1 MNYLSI
7 IEENSTKADYVAYLR
22 GCILLALLEDKP
34 LDLPQFKLYA
44 DKLSEALEEEQVDE
58 PFEKIDVYRPTVPLQ
73 IKSFDYTTV
82 DPDEPKVQPKPKFN
96 IGDRVIV
103 TYNDFT
109 GTIVRLPMADAGFS
123 DCYVVKLDDNYSGW
137 VGTREHDGVDC
148 KNGWFASEKNL
159 ELINQAALEPNKWY
173 HTTDFTVDELKEL
186 LPSGTQVEVEAEVLY
201 NNIDTTPPT
210 KTKRAVVENIVPS
223 AIEHQTFI
231 ETTNDSFY
239 KEWFKIVQED

>member
-7 IEENSTKADYVAYLR
+7 IEENFTKADYVAYLR
-22 GCILLALLEDKP
+22 GSIIMALLEDKP

-82 DPDEPKVQPKPKFN
+82 DPDEPQVQPKPKFN

-109 GTIVRLPMADAGFS
+109 GTIVRLPM
-123 DCYVVKLDDNYSGW
+123 
-137 VGTREHDGVDC
+137 DGVDFPEHYVVQLDNRT
-148 KNGWFASEKNL
+148 NGFIATKDKDGVNCECGWVATEKNL
-159 ELINQAALEPNKWY
+159 ELINEVALKPNKWY
-173 HTTDFTVDELKEL
+173 HTTDFTVDELQEL
-186 LPSGTQVEVEAEVLY
+186 LPSGTKVEVEAEVLY
-201 NNIDTTPPT
+201 NDIDTTPPT
-210 KTKRAVVENIVPS
+210 KTKQATVKKVVSS
-223 AIEHQTFI
+223 AFKEKVFI
-231 ETTNDSFY
+231 ETVNDNFY
-239 KEWFKIVQED
+239 KEWFKIIQED

>member
-7 IEENSTKADYVAYLR
+7 IEENFTKADYVAYLR
-22 GCILLALLEDKP
+22 GCILQALLEDKP

-44 DKLSEALEEEQVDE
+44 DKLVDILEEQPEQ
-58 PFEKIDVYRPTVPLQ
+58 PTVPLQ

-82 DPDEPKVQPKPKFN
+82 DPDEPQVQPKPKFN

-109 GTIVRLPMADAGFS
+109 GTIVRLPMTCAHFS
-123 DCYVVKLDDNYSGW
+123 EGYVVELDDNCSGW
-137 VGTREHDGVDC
+137 VGTYKHDGVDC

-173 HTTDFTVDELKEL
+173 HTTDFTVDELSAL

-231 ETTNDSFY
+231 ETANDSFY

>member
-7 IEENSTKADYVAYLR
+7 IEENFTKADYVAYLR
-22 GCILLALLEDKP
+22 GSILMALLEDKP

-44 DKLSEALEEEQVDE
+44 DKLVDALEEQPEQ
-58 PFEKIDVYRPTVPLQ
+58 PTIPLQ

-82 DPDEPKVQPKPKFN
+82 DPDEPQVQPKPKFN
-96 IGDRVIV
+96 IGDRVIIK
-103 TYNDFT
+103 YNNFT
-109 GTIVRLPMADAGFS
+109 GTIVRLPMADVHFTEG
-123 DCYVVKLDDNYSGW
+123 YVVELDDNCSGW
-137 VGTREHDGVDC
+137 SGTRERDGVDC

-159 ELINQAALEPNKWY
+159 ELINEATLQPNKWY
-173 HTTDFTVDELKEL
+173 HTTDFTMDELQEL

-210 KTKRAVVENIVPS
+210 KTKQTMVEKVVLSAVEERV
-223 AIEHQTFI
+223 FI
-231 ETTNDSFY
+231 ETVSDSFY

>member
-1 MNYLSI
+1 MNYLSV
-7 IEENSTKADYVAYLR
+7 IEENFTKADYVAYLR
-22 GCILLALLEDKP
+22 GCILMSLLEDKP

-44 DKLSEALEEEQVDE
+44 DKLVDILEEQPEQT
-58 PFEKIDVYRPTVPLQ
+58 TVPLQ

-82 DPDEPKVQPKPKFN
+82 DPDEPQVQPKPKFS

-109 GTIVRLPMADAGFS
+109 GTIVRLPMADVGCS
-123 DCYVVKLDDNYSGW
+123 NGYVVKLDDNCSGW

-159 ELINQAALEPNKWY
+159 ELIPQETLQANKWY
-173 HTTDFTVDELKEL
+173 HTTDFTVDELQAL

-210 KTKRAVVENIVPS
+210 KTKRAVVENVIPS
-223 AIEHQTFI
+223 AIEEQTFI

>member
-7 IEENSTKADYVAYLR
+7 IEENFTKADYVAYLR
-22 GCILLALLEDKP
+22 GCILQALLEDKP

-44 DKLSEALEEEQVDE
+44 DKLSEALEEEQVNE

-82 DPDEPKVQPKPKFN
+82 DPDEPQVQPKPKFN
-96 IGDRVIV
+96 IGDRVIIK
-103 TYNDFT
+103 YNDYT
-109 GTIVRLPMADAGFS
+109 GTIVRLPMTGVHFPEG
-123 DCYVVKLDDNYSGW
+123 YVVELDDNRSGW
-137 VGTREHDGVDC
+137 SGTRERDGIDC
-148 KNGWFASEKNL
+148 KNAWFASEKNL
-159 ELINQAALEPNKWY
+159 ELIPWETLQANKWY
-173 HTTDFTVDELKEL
+173 HTTDFTVDELQTL

-210 KTKRAVVENIVPS
+210 KTKRAVVENVVPS
-223 AIEHQTFI
+223 VIEEQTFI

>member
-7 IEENSTKADYVAYLR
+7 IEENFTKADYVAYLR
-22 GCILLALLEDKP
+22 GCILQALLEDKP

-44 DKLSEALEEEQVDE
+44 DKLVDALEEQPEQ
-58 PFEKIDVYRPTVPLQ
+58 PTVPLQ

-82 DPDEPKVQPKPKFN
+82 DPDEPQVQPKPKFN

-109 GTIVRLPMADAGFS
+109 GTIVRLPMADVGFS
-123 DCYVVKLDDNYSGW
+123 NCYVVKLDDNCSGW
-137 VGTREHDGVDC
+137 VGAREHDGVDC

-159 ELINQAALEPNKWY
+159 ELIPQETLQANKWY
-173 HTTDFTVDELKEL
+173 HTTDFTVDELSAL
-186 LPSGTQVEVEAEVLY
+186 LPSGTKVEVEAEVLY

-210 KTKRAVVENIVPS
+210 KTKRAVVENVVPYV
-223 AIEHQTFI
+223 IKEQTFI
-231 ETTNDSFY
+231 KTTNDSFD

>member
-7 IEENSTKADYVAYLR
+7 IEENFTKADYVAYLR
-22 GCILLALLEDKP
+22 GCILQALLEDKP

-44 DKLSEALEEEQVDE
+44 DKLSKALKEEQVDE

-82 DPDEPKVQPKPKFN
+82 DPDEPQVQPKPKFN

-109 GTIVRLPMADAGFS
+109 GTIVRLPMEGVDFPDGYIVQLDNKGNGFTATQ
-123 DCYVVKLDDNYSGW
+123 K
-137 VGTREHDGVDC
+137 EDGVDC
-148 KNGWFASEKNL
+148 NGGWFASEKNL
-159 ELINQAALEPNKWY
+159 ELINEVALEPNKWY
-173 HTTDFTVDELKEL
+173 HTTDFTVDELSAL

-210 KTKRAVVENIVPS
+210 KTKRAVVENVVPS
-223 AIEHQTFI
+223 AIEKQTFI
-231 ETTNDSFY
+231 ETINDSFY
-239 KEWFKIVQED
+239 KEWFKIIQED

>member
-7 IEENSTKADYVAYLR
+7 IEENFTKADYVAYLR
-22 GCILLALLEDKP
+22 GSIIMALLEDKP

-44 DKLSEALEEEQVDE
+44 DKLVDILEEQPEQ
-58 PFEKIDVYRPTVPLQ
+58 PTVPLQ

-82 DPDEPKVQPKPKFN
+82 DPDEPQVQPKPKFN
-96 IGDRVIV
+96 IGDRVIIK
-103 TYNDFT
+103 YNDFT
-109 GTIVRLPMADAGFS
+109 GTIVRLPM
-123 DCYVVKLDDNYSGW
+123 
-137 VGTREHDGVDC
+137 DGVD
-148 KNGWFASEKNL
+148 FPEHYV
-159 ELINQAALEPNKWY
+159 ALEPNKWY
-173 HTTDFTVDELKEL
+173 HTTDFTVDELNGL
-186 LPSGTQVEVEAEVLY
+186 LPSGTKVEVEAEVLY

-223 AIEHQTFI
+223 AIEEQTFI

>member
-7 IEENSTKADYVAYLR
+7 IEENFTKADYIAYLR
-22 GCILLALLEDKP
+22 GCILQALLEDKP

-44 DKLSEALEEEQVDE
+44 DKLVDALEEQPEQ
-58 PFEKIDVYRPTVPLQ
+58 PTVPLQ

-109 GTIVRLPMADAGFS
+109 GTIVRLPMADVGFS
-123 DCYVVKLDDNYSGW
+123 DGYVVKLDDNYSGW

-148 KNGWFASEKNL
+148 KNGWFAWEKNL
-159 ELINQAALEPNKWY
+159 ELIPQETLQANKWY

-186 LPSGTQVEVEAEVLY
+186 LPSGTQVEVEADVLY

-223 AIEHQTFI
+223 AIEEQTSI

>member
-7 IEENSTKADYVAYLR
+7 IEENFTKADYVAYLR
-22 GCILLALLEDKP
+22 GSILMALLEDKP

-44 DKLSEALEEEQVDE
+44 DKLVDILEEQPEQ
-58 PFEKIDVYRPTVPLQ
+58 PTVPLQ

-82 DPDEPKVQPKPKFN
+82 DPDEPKVQSKPKFN

-103 TYNDFT
+103 TYNGFT
-109 GTIVRLPMADAGFS
+109 GTIVRLPMADVDFS
-123 DCYVVKLDDNYSGW
+123 DGYVVKLDDNCSGW

-159 ELINQAALEPNKWY
+159 ELINQAALESNKWY
-173 HTTDFTVDELKEL
+173 HTTDFTVDELQEL
-186 LPSGTQVEVEAEVLY
+186 LPSGTQVEVEAKVLY

-210 KTKRAVVENIVPS
+210 KTKRAVVENVISS
-223 AIEHQTFI
+223 AIKEQTFI